1 MEHRQ
6 CCLLSDVV
14 EWHHEGTL
22 CSVREG
28 DRMRAAEPE
37 LPAAGR
43 AADLIAAKDTTL
55 MSLLLT
61 QMAIVLLTTM
71 ICGWL
76 VLKVGQARVIGEIIG
91 GILVGPS
98 VFGRFAPHLS
108 AKLFPAS
115 SLGAFEILSTVGLV
129 LFLFLIG
136 MELDYELLYRN
147 RVTAVMASGMS
158 IFLPFCM
165 AALLAHSLRVR
176 FAPHGIG
183 SIPFVLFL
191 GIAMSITAFPVLARI
206 LEERNLQAT
215 ALGSTAIL
223 CAAVDDVVAWLLL
236 AFALA
241 FVGGDSG
248 PSSLLLRLSGLVVYL
263 AVMLGV
269 IRPLAAWLVRRQK
282 KPELSFELLGLVA
295 AAALLSAAA
304 TDKIGVHPLFGA
316 FLAGVCFPRV
326 PHWQTAIRERLD
338 MLISVLLLPL
348 FFALTGM
355 RTRLD
360 LLNDSSMWLWSG
372 IVLLAA
378 VFGKVGGAVTAARWT
393 GQSWRDAAALG
404 ALLNTRGL
412 VELIVLNIAYSVGA
426 FSPTLF
432 TMLVVMALVTT
443 MLTAPTLTLLG
454 IKGTARKAAAP
465 VSIPVS

>member
-1 MEHRQ
+1 M
-6 CCLLSDVV
+6 
-14 EWHHEGTL
+14 
-22 CSVREG
+22 
-28 DRMRAAEPE
+28 A
-37 LPAAGR
+37 
-43 AADLIAAKDTTL
+43 
-55 MSLLLT
+55 LLLT
-61 QMAIVLLTTM
+61 QMAVVLLITVS
-71 ICGWL
+71 CGWL
-76 VLKVGQARVIGEIIG
+76 ALKVGQARVIGEIIG

-115 SLGAFEILSTVGLV
+115 SLGPFETLSTVGLV

-136 MELDYELLYRN
+136 MELDYEHLYRQ
-147 RVTAVMASGMS
+147 RATAILASGMS
-158 IFLPFCM
+158 ILLPFAM
-165 AALLAHSLRVR
+165 GAVLAHSLRIR

-206 LEERNLQAT
+206 LEERNLQGT
-215 ALGSTAIL
+215 ALGTTAIL
-223 CAAVDDVVAWLLL
+223 CAAVDDVVAWTLL

-241 FVGGDSG
+241 LTGGEEDA
-248 PSSLLLRLSGLVVYL
+248 PSSLLLRLSGLLIYL
-263 AVMLGV
+263 FLMVAVL
-269 IRPLAAWLVRRQK
+269 RPLAAYLARRRN
-282 KPELSFELLGLVA
+282 KPVLTLELLGVVVA
-295 AAALLSAAA
+295 GALLSAAA

-326 PHWQTAIRERLD
+326 PEWQLALRERLD
-338 MLISVLLLPL
+338 MLVSVLLLPL

-360 LLNDSSMWLWSG
+360 LLNDTAMWLWAG
-372 IVLLAA
+372 VVLFAA
-378 VFGKVGGAVTAARWT
+378 VFGKMGGAALAARWT

-412 VELIVLNIAYSVGA
+412 VELIVLNIAYTVGV
-426 FSPTLF
+426 FTPTLF

-443 MLTAPTLTLLG
+443 MLTTPILSLLG
-454 IKGTARKAAAP
+454 IRGTAKRQPGSVP
-465 VSIPVS
+465 VSVS